1 MAKEV
6 LISFRQMDELL
17 RINSFKLDRLSL
29 SPRHAWEATLG
40 NGIMLELGREDKM
53 ARIQRF
59 INVYPELVKQEKSV
73 ARVDLRYDTGLAV
86 GWEDAQ
92 EESR

>member
-1 MAKEV
+1 M
-6 LISFRQMDELL
+6 
-17 RINSFKLDRLSL
+17 
-29 SPRHAWEATLG
+29 ATLG